1 MVRSLS
7 RRLLPS
13 LLFIPLLTLAACSE
27 DEPFAGPSSSEGIV
41 HYQPLVAGSGAVTVL
56 EVIDLGVLNG
66 EASHSLDLNDS
77 EAVIGQVQ
85 NGCCRGFPF
94 IWTEAAGMT
103 SIAGLRVAE
112 AINNDGFVAGS
123 GGGFALVWKDDVTIA
138 LDQTSVEASFS
149 FGINE
154 SAQIVGQ
161 IRDGPDLFAA
171 VWTPN
176 ATFDTWGI
184 ERLVSVETDV
194 GQANDINNIDQLV
207 GFSNKLNAPPR
218 ATLWSSRP
226 RTRKD
231 LGTLVGGTASEA
243 LAIND
248 NTHIVGWSLDAA
260 GLQRPFLCVATAPG
274 TPVMSDLGTLGGDE
288 GIAHDMTNDG
298 LVVGA
303 SEVSPGGP
311 MHATLWLPSGEIV
324 DLGGLPGFS
333 ESAVYAINANGSLA
347 GSSVVNGQERA
358 TVWRLDFG
366 SEPPPGGTT
375 PGAIIAQLIADVD
388 DLFQSGA
395 LKKGKAKSLTK
406 KLEKANK
413 KLERNQPG
421 KAVKKLDQFI
431 KQVTKLVDKGKLSAE
446 DGQNLIDQ
454 AQAAIDL
461 INNSTA

>member
-1 MVRSLS
+1 MTRSVYRATVLTGLALVFAALS
-7 RRLLPS
+7 
-13 LLFIPLLTLAACSE
+13 CSE
-27 DEPFAGPSSSEGIV
+27 GRLPTDSEGPDRSAIIGPRFAAGPSVISIV
-41 HYQPLVAGSGAVTVL
+41 
-56 EVIDLGVLNG
+56 DLGVLSG

-94 IWTEAAGMT
+94 IWTETAGMT
-103 SIAGLRVAE
+103 SIAGLRVVE
-112 AINNDGFVAGS
+112 AINNAGFVAGS
-123 GGGFALVWKDDVTIA
+123 GGGFALVWKDGLTIA
-138 LDQTSVEASFS
+138 LDQASVEASFS

-194 GQANDINNIDQLV
+194 GQANDINDIDQLV
-207 GFSNKLNAPPR
+207 GFSNKLNDPPR

-260 GLQRPFLCVATAPG
+260 GRQRPFLCVATGSGA
-274 TPVMSDLGTLGGDE
+274 PVMSDLGTLGGDE

-298 LVVGA
+298 LVVGV

-333 ESAVYAINANGSLA
+333 ESAVYAINTNGSLA
-347 GSSVVNGQERA
+347 GSSIVDGQERA
-358 TVWRLDFG
+358 TVWRLEFG
-366 SEPPPGGTT
+366 SEPPPPPGGTT
-375 PGAIIAQLIADVD
+375 PGETIAQLIDDVD
-388 DLFQSGA
+388 ALFQSGA
-395 LKKGKAKSLTK
+395 LKNGEAESLEK

-413 KLERNQPG
+413 ELERNRPD
-421 KAVKKLDQFI
+421 KAVKKLDDFI
-431 KQVTKLVDKGKLSAE
+431 KQVTKLIDQGKLSAE

-461 INNSTA
+461 INESTA